1 MTERVKTTARFVC
14 ERVVQTAR
22 LMVGIPDYDT
32 YVAHRQVNH
41 PEQKIMTYKEFF
53 RERLLCRRHLMAA
66 ELGITRS
73 GESLDNVVWD
83 ILGQTYKPVQL
94 SEASFA
100 FDTLFPPGTFVPPH
114 FHPDQDEFIR
124 VLEGDFDL
132 WLDGEDLRAG
142 AGDLIRLPMGS
153 KHGIFN
159 RSAANTRALFWVAP
173 SRKLYDLFVQID
185 KVADP
190 GEVVRIAAR
199 FNIHFLPPPT

>member
-1 MTERVKTTARFVC
+1 
-14 ERVVQTAR
+14 
-22 LMVGIPDYDT
+22 
-32 YVAHRQVNH
+32 
-41 PEQKIMTYKEFF
+41 
-53 RERLLCRRHLMAA
+53 MAS
-66 ELGITRS
+66 ETGITRA

-124 VLEGDFDL
+124 VLDGEFDL
-132 WLDGEDLRAG
+132 WLDGADLKAS
-142 AGDLIRLPMGS
+142 AGDLIRMPMGS

-159 RSAANTRALFWVAP
+159 KSDGPTRALFWVAP
-173 SRKLYDLFVQID
+173 AKKLYDLFVQID

-190 GEVVRIAAR
+190 AEVVRIAGT
-199 FNIHFLPPPT
+199 FNIHFLPPPG

>member
-1 MTERVKTTARFVC
+1 VPARPAPVRGRRFKLATNIRMYEGATE
-14 ERVVQTAR
+14 
-22 LMVGIPDYDT
+22 
-32 YVAHRQVNH
+32 
-41 PEQKIMTYKEFF
+41 
-53 RERLLCRRHLMAA
+53 MAA

-73 GESLDNVVWD
+73 GESLNNIVWD

-94 SEASFA
+94 SAASFA

-132 WLDGEDLRAG
+132 WLDGEDQKAS

-159 RSAANTRALFWVAP
+159 KSNANTRALFWVAP
-173 SRKLYDLFVQID
+173 SKRLYDLFVKID

-190 GEVVRIAAR
+190 TEVVRIAAEY
-199 FNIHFLPPPT
+199 NIFFLPPPG

>member
-1 MTERVKTTARFVC
+1 MA
-14 ERVVQTAR
+14 
-22 LMVGIPDYDT
+22 
-32 YVAHRQVNH
+32 
-41 PEQKIMTYKEFF
+41 EQP
-53 RERLLCRRHLMAA
+53 
-66 ELGITRS
+66 GITKA
-73 GESLDNVVWD
+73 GESLDNIVWD

-132 WLDGEDLRAG
+132 WLDGADLKAT

-159 RSAANTRALFWVAP
+159 KSAANTRALFWVAP
-173 SRKLYDLFVQID
+173 SRKLFDLFVEID
-185 KVADP
+185 KLTDP
-190 GEVVRIAAR
+190 AEVVRIAAQY
-199 FNIHFLPPPT
+199 NIHFLPPPA

>member
-1 MTERVKTTARFVC
+1 
-14 ERVVQTAR
+14 
-22 LMVGIPDYDT
+22 
-32 YVAHRQVNH
+32 
-41 PEQKIMTYKEFF
+41 
-53 RERLLCRRHLMAA
+53 MAS

-73 GESLDNVVWD
+73 GESLNNVVWN

-124 VLEGDFDL
+124 VLEGDFEL
-132 WLDGEDLRAG
+132 WLDGEELKAR
-142 AGDLIRLPMGS
+142 AGDLIRMPMGS

-173 SRKLYDLFVQID
+173 SRGLYDLFVRID
-185 KVADP
+185 GVADP
-190 GEVVRIAAR
+190 AEVVRIAAEH
-199 FNIHFLPPPT
+199 NIHFLPPPG